1 MENFTLFIKK
11 YACGLYFFP
20 CFLIAIFLSNHAS
33 GQSEAVTVIAEYG
46 PKVGP
51 NASIW
56 RGDRPYTGMKKPSFG
71 ISFGGFASFR
81 FAKFRYFQ
89 FEINALYTLRGN
101 RCDFTNS
108 QSGLAEQKSVS
119 VHYGEIPILF
129 KFMLNKGGMTRPYL
143 FLGPTYSGSLR
154 ASFTIGGEKKDV
166 SNDVNKNDVGL
177 SIGGG
182 LTWFYLDRWYFID
195 LRYYHGFINTSA
207 FFTNNLDVF
216 NPNWKNN
223 PITSADENNGTIGN
237 YFNSTISLNL
247 AVSLSRKSS
256 FNMR

>member
-1 MENFTLFIKK
+1 MENFTIFLKK
-11 YACGLYFFP
+11 YACGFYFLP
-20 CFLIAIFLSNHAS
+20 CFLIAILLNNPAN
-33 GQSEAVTVIAEYG
+33 GQSEAATVKAEFG

-56 RGDRPYTGMKKPSFG
+56 RGDRPYTGMKKPAIG
-71 ISFGGFASFR
+71 LSFGGFVSFR
-81 FAKFRYFQ
+81 FAKMRYFQ
-89 FEINALYTLRGN
+89 LEINALYTLRGN

-108 QSGLAEQKSVS
+108 FTGLAEQKSIL

-129 KFMLNKGGMTRPYL
+129 KFMLNRGGQARPYI
-143 FLGPTYSGSLR
+143 FLGPTYSGSLS
-154 ASFTIGGEKKDV
+154 ASFKNAGLKQDV

-182 LTWFYLDRWYFID
+182 FTWFFLDRWYFFD

-223 PITSADENNGTIGN
+223 PITLVDENNGTIGN
-237 YFNSTISLNL
+237 YFNSTVSLNF
-247 AVSLSRKSS
+247 AVSLSRQSS